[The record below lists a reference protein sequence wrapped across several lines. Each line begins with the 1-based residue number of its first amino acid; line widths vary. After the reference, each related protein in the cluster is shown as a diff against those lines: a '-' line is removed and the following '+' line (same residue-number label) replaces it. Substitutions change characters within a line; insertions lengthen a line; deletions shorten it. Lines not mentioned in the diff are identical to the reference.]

1 MKKLIENKYMFILLL
16 LFMCIYCNSIKVN
29 ASDTD
34 GELLDVYPIE
44 SIQFS
49 DHKGMMARIHG
60 GFLYCTQ
67 RGYPFRSMCSE
78 MQMTRGF
85 YDTGIHIGGYTDPE
99 TNEWVPEETITY
111 EGKLADIVSHMNN
124 TSTGSSGKALWWR
137 GWGRWTMN
145 SDYTDAYQVDNSS
158 APSSDERS
166 ETFDRFK
173 NPDESEPDDEN
184 PYFTNRYQ
192 GGEIIRRFLDYPGY
206 LYPREWNAPDQEHKS
221 KLTGH
226 EGTRPTYNVRL
237 RKITYAEA
245 GYDMPRVYAGGILNY
260 YVFEDHPYVD
270 NYSDKTKFRVL
281 QALTWAMEKNFVTT
295 IGSGG
300 RDLRIL
306 FQNGQ
311 NGIYGSSGNY
321 SFYSG
326 TCDGY
331 IKTTIGG
338 DYEDMK
344 LYRQVVW
351 KATNMRIIPSFAGKI
366 NDLGSLKPIKLYWD
380 KDEGC
385 YIATVSD
392 QNGVLNY
399 FDFTVPGCT
408 VTNNGDGTLTIRAN
422 GQVNTTSA
430 PSQSKIE
437 PADGV
442 FQLPIFYRW
451 SNENKLRTFTY
462 ASLRGKTDLVEA
474 DVEEYDGGDNRA
486 IRTRVHDQY
495 AHSLYYDP
503 PCSWYCTTPASKI
516 TQSNHNACPH
526 DSAFYN
532 HCQWEPNACGKD
544 EHHHSSSCYD
554 EDGDKTCGKS
564 SHSHSHSCHNHEKE
578 SDKCHRCDLDK
589 RCQHQYN
596 CPYWIKRNK
605 VDCKTVINDG
615 TMPIMSGDNACDY
628 KFGCSKLHW
637 NIVHRTIVGSY
648 VDWQDTLEYAD
659 GKKIIDPEICYIKV
673 ETVPHIFPAETDTEI
688 LLIADNDEW
697 NDLTY
702 TTANGKT
709 IRHSSHLRIGEKFHL
724 KYIYSYKG
732 ASKGFR
738 IEFSLDNKPYYQ
750 YNYLSRMERPYY
762 DKTIYQLRT
771 GLAGDRFSQSSI
783 SVPHA
788 KLVQDLTDI
797 KIRGLYQTP
806 ETAYTLNGTYKWD
819 SGNSWNDKVY
829 LDALVT
835 EQLDDNYV
843 NKSVGSITSTSGAS
857 ELTDFSVTKPS
868 HNEMIVVWEFD
879 TEPEVFSSA
888 LVYGTAYIEV
898 GEDENYTKSYFD
910 EAYNYAKDEMTGTQ
924 WTPWNWNSALG
935 AHNNIG
941 GVGYFSSEYT
951 GEGGP
956 QSDNPIYNHTV
967 YTQNNEYLTYA
978 IRNKVWQS
986 DVDIQV
992 SNFVQ
997 NTGAGITEHIY
1008 QERGRNTHDMN
1019 YNLYY
1024 TIDVKNPRATI
1035 FADKQRSAN
1044 GSSLGSETTTT
1055 PYDTS
1060 SDVYEFDVNNLISW
1074 GSTGASQTPASYG
1087 TTTIVDHIKTGTTY
1101 IQREIPT
1108 VLATMTSNPK
1118 ETMTFKINPN
1128 HDRLIYEDHYTN
1140 ANVSGSG
1147 TNRRVA
1153 VSVKD
1158 GYYPPNEQTAVSD
1171 IWPAMNPNVKEMQP
1185 QNIGNS
1191 NNVPDQYNQ
1200 SDNVLHHIAP
1210 TTSFNI
1216 KLSNGETKTV
1226 VDSHT
1231 KNYTQYDFE
1240 YNPTNRDN
1248 KVTFPSRRRSIMF
1261 FKYSKTNYS
1270 YDGKNVQ
1277 SAVGEFRNSNKTQT
1291 ESYYISQVLF
1301 KSNYTSKYKK
1311 ELEAQGADYIEDHDV
1326 NGNLLDAWIDMV
1338 NQNKFAIVSA
1348 GQGFELRV
1356 TLKYEN
1362 SYLTQYLSRY
1372 FGQDDGQ
1379 NDIIGTSNRVQKN
1392 YLTSTTEKG
1401 RQFANISSL
1410 TGKDGRSTPYYKDT
1424 ERAYISSNSILDR
1437 LAVNLVTGSNVF
1449 NDLYV
1454 FMSDNPDTVYS
1465 YSGIYDTPVVFERDI
1480 KYSEDFSVT
1489 TVTYTM
1495 CVSHENGISSN
1506 LQKMKFYTNQLAPDK
1521 RSPGIVEG
1529 MVDVSANGEHSITIW
1544 TPIVAAT
1551 PFDYPNTMQDRYI
1564 GDAIELGYTIKTTG
1578 ADDAIV
1584 HIVQ

>member
-1 MKKLIENKYMFILLL
+1 MIV
-16 LFMCIYCNSIKVN
+16 KVN
-29 ASDTD
+29 
-34 GELLDVYPIE
+34 GKYVYCME
-44 SIQFS
+44 
-49 DHKGMMARIHG
+49 
-60 GFLYCTQ
+60 
-67 RGYPFRSMCSE
+67 RGNPFRSAGSD
-78 MQMTRGF
+78 MQMIWGET
-85 YDTGIHIGGYTDPE
+85 DSSGGAGTSTKEGYLSELTQYFFDYTDSAGGFD
-99 TNEWVPEETITY
+99 TLHYSIF
-111 EGKLADIVSHMNN
+111 
-124 TSTGSSGKALWWR
+124 R
-137 GWGRWTMN
+137 GWGQWKMN
-145 SDYTDAYQVDNSS
+145 DDRTDAIQTGTVG
-158 APSSDERS
+158 APSSTVWYEEFDE
-166 ETFDRFK
+166 DK
-173 NPDESEPDDEN
+173 VDDED
-184 PYFTNRYQ
+184 PRWEHRYQ
-192 GGEIIRRFLDYPGY
+192 SGELGKPSIPVRKFLLEVGLEFMGGLM
-206 LYPREWNAPDQEHKS
+206 S
-221 KLTGH
+221 GH
-226 EGTRPTYNVRL
+226 EGAVEPYPTNVKRIQYTDL
-237 RKITYAEA
+237 GLT
-245 GYDMPRVYAGGILNY
+245 PSQVYALALTQY
-260 YVFEDHPYVD
+260 YCWEDAD
-270 NYSDKTKFRVL
+270 TASYSWQTKYAVK
-281 QALTWAMEKNFVTT
+281 QALDWGIEFNF
-295 IGSGG
+295 IKSLGGLGSFI
-300 RDLRIL
+300 RL
-306 FQNGQ
+306 
-311 NGIYGSSGNY
+311 IYQDSTGNY
-321 SFYSG
+321 GVHKAYTFSG
-326 TCDGY
+326 SCDGY
-331 IKTTIGG
+331 MKTTIGT
-338 DYEDMK
+338 YEELK

-351 KATNMRIIPSFAGKI
+351 KTTNMHIIPSFAGKTP
-366 NDLGSLKPIKLYWD
+366 GEAESIKLYWD
-380 KDEGC
+380 EDEGC
-385 YIATVSD
+385 YIATVAD
-392 QNGVLNY
+392 HNGVLNY
-399 FDFTVPGCT
+399 FDFNVPGCT

-430 PSQSKIE
+430 PSQTKLE

-442 FQLPIFYRW
+442 FQLPSFFRW
-451 SNENKLRTFTY
+451 VKEGTEATFMYSMLTTD
-462 ASLRGKTDLVEA
+462 RKTDSYVEQW
-474 DVEEYDGGDNRA
+474 EEASNGYQ
-486 IRTRVHDQY
+486 RTEMNGY
-495 AHSLYYDP
+495 EYNHSHNY
-503 PCSWYCTTPASKI
+503 SPACNWFCNKDAETVI
-516 TQSNHNACPH
+516 AANHNAYSGSK
-526 DSAFYN
+526 DGNYYN
-532 HCQWEPNACGKD
+532 DCTGEDNDGW
-544 EHHHSSSCYD
+544 D
-554 EDGDKTCGKS
+554 EDGYEDENGDWHDGDHHYGHKHTED
-564 SHSHSHSCHNHEKE
+564 CHNCHESIK
-578 SDKCHRCDLDK
+578 
-589 RCQHQYN
+589 CQHQWN
-596 CPYWIKRNK
+596 CPYWVYKRDGGNK
-605 VDCKTVINDG
+605 FFINHTVPRSDCERIWCCGKQHFFITTGVQKGKYI
-615 TMPIMSGDNACDY
+615 
-628 KFGCSKLHW
+628 
-637 NIVHRTIVGSY
+637 
-648 VDWQDTLEYAD
+648 DWQDLEGEYVD
-659 GKKIIDPEICYIKV
+659 SQKFIDPEKCYIKV
-673 ETVPHIFPAETDTEI
+673 ETVGHEFPAETDTEI

-709 IRHSSHLRIGEKFHL
+709 IKHSSHLRVGEKFHL

-738 IEFSLDNKPYYQ
+738 IVFSMDNKPYYQ
-750 YNYLSRMERPYY
+750 YNYLSRMQRPDY
-762 DKTIYQLRT
+762 DKVIYQLRT
-771 GLAGDRFSQSSI
+771 GLGGDRFSLSSR

-797 KIRGLYQTP
+797 KIKGLYQTP
-806 ETAYTLNGTYKWD
+806 ETAYTLNGTY
-819 SGNSWNDKVY
+819 SWNSGSRWNDRVY
-829 LDALVT
+829 LDALI
-835 EQLDDNYV
+835 ENSLDDNYV
-843 NKSVGSITSTSGAS
+843 NKSVGEISSTSGAS

-910 EAYNYAKDEMTGTQ
+910 EAYNYAKDQMWEY
-924 WTPWNWNSALG
+924 
-935 AHNNIG
+935 NIG
-941 GVGYFSSEYT
+941 GLGDHNNVGGTGYFSSEYT

-956 QSDNPIYNHTV
+956 QSNNPIPRHVV

-1024 TIDVKNPRATI
+1024 TIDVKNPKATI

-1087 TTTIVDHIKTGTTY
+1087 TTTVVDHIKTGTTY

-1108 VLATMTSNPK
+1108 VLTTMTSNPK

-1128 HDRLIYEDHYTN
+1128 HDRLIYEDYYTN
-1140 ANVSGSG
+1140 ANISGSG
-1147 TNRRVA
+1147 TNRKVA

-1200 SDNVLHHIAP
+1200 SDNVLHHMAP

-1248 KVTFPSRRRSIMF
+1248 KVTFPSRRKSIMF

>member
-1 MKKLIENKYMFILLL
+1 MITA
-16 LFMCIYCNSIKVN
+16 N

-34 GELLDVYPIE
+34 GELLDVYPIPA
-44 SIQFS
+44 IQFA
-49 DHKGMMARIHG
+49 DHKGMKPSIHG
-60 GFLYCTQ
+60 NWLYCAQ
-67 RGYPFRSMCSE
+67 RGWPFRSMCSE

-85 YDTGIHIGGYTDPE
+85 YDTQTSIGGYEDPD
-99 TNEWVPEETITY
+99 THEWIPEEPITY
-111 EGKLADIVSHMNN
+111 EGKLSDIVSHMND
-124 TSTGSSGKALWWR
+124 THSLDSGKTLWFR

-145 SDYTDAYQVDNSS
+145 SDYTDAIQVDNSS
-158 APSSDERS
+158 APSSDERH
-166 ETFDRFK
+166 EEFTRFK
-173 NPDESEPDDEN
+173 NPDEAEPDDEN
-184 PYFTNRYQ
+184 NRFLDRYPSGAIY
-192 GGEIIRRFLDYPGY
+192 GGNIIEIRRFLDDPGY
-206 LYPREWNAPDQEHKS
+206 LYPSEWGGNGT

-260 YVFEDHPYVD
+260 YVFEDHPDVD
-270 NYSDKTKFRVL
+270 NYSEDAKYRVM
-281 QALTWAMEKNFVTT
+281 QAFTWAMEADFVTT
-295 IGSGG
+295 IGADG
-300 RDLRIL
+300 RYLRVI
-306 FQNGQ
+306 FQK
-311 NGIYGSSGNY
+311 SSGKY
-321 SFYSG
+321 GPSASSSFSG
-326 TCDGY
+326 TADGY
-331 IKTTIGG
+331 IKTTIDGG
-338 DYEDMK
+338 GYYEEMK

-351 KATNMRIIPSFAGKI
+351 KVTNMRILPSFAAYEPG
-366 NDLGSLKPIKLYWD
+366 LAKPIKLYWD
-380 KDEGC
+380 EDIKK
-385 YIATVSD
+385 YTTTVSD
-392 QNGVLNY
+392 HNGVLDY
-399 FDFTVPGCT
+399 FDFSVPGCT
-408 VTNNGDGTLTIRAN
+408 VTNNGDGTLTITAD
-422 GQVNTTSA
+422 GQVNATSA
-430 PSQSKIE
+430 PSQSKLE
-437 PADGV
+437 PEDGV
-442 FQLPIFYRW
+442 FDLPIFYRW
-451 SNENKLRTFTY
+451 ANENKSKTFTY
-462 ASLRGKTDLVEA
+462 ASLRGKTELIKSS
-474 DVEEYDGGDNRA
+474 VEEYDGGDS
-486 IRTRVHDQY
+486 RTDRGRTHDQR

-503 PCSWYCTTPASKI
+503 PCSWYCETPQKKI
-516 TQSNHNACPH
+516 THCTH
-526 DSAFYN
+526 EYN
-532 HCQWEPNACGKD
+532 YCKGLPNCGKD
-544 EHHHSSSCYD
+544 EHSHDSGCYD
-554 EDGDKTCGKS
+554 IFGNKTCGM
-564 SHSHSHSCHNHEKE
+564 HSHSHSSSCHSHNRDPK
-578 SDKCHRCDLDK
+578 KCHDCYENLNGSEYIK
-589 RCQHQYN
+589 CQHQYN
-596 CPYWIKRNK
+596 CPYWQKQRNRS
-605 VDCKTVINDG
+605 DLTVVNG
-615 TMPIMSGDNACDY
+615 VMPIFGGADACDY

-637 NIVHRTIVGSY
+637 NVIHRTIVGTY
-648 VDWQDTLEYAD
+648 VDWQDTVEYAD
-659 GKKIIDPEICYIKV
+659 GKKIIDPEICYIRV

-709 IRHSSHLRIGEKFHL
+709 IKHSSHLRVGEKFHL

-750 YNYLSRMERPYY
+750 YNYLSRMERPDY

-806 ETAYTLNGTYKWD
+806 ETAYTLNGIYKYD

-829 LDALVT
+829 LDALIT

-935 AHNNIG
+935 AHNNVG